1 MSVKLKLTLLLTLLM
16 SLMGGLFLTFM
27 LLISNSVSAQT
38 ITQQLTQL
46 LKTNVKQITM
56 DNGRLQVSNH
66 FIFYQDGVS
75 VLIYSQG
82 ETLLAG
88 QVPVSFTAQEPFQNG
103 SIRTVETEKGR
114 YLVMDLWR
122 PFDWET
128 GVWVRGVTET
138 PRQNEAIRNLFRVAA
153 AAMPLFILLTALGGW
168 FIVKRSF
175 RPLELVAKTVA
186 AINEARDLT
195 GRIGLPEGRDEFSQ
209 LAVTFDGMFERLERS
224 FEVEKQ
230 FTADAS
236 HELRTPV
243 SIIKGACEY
252 ALKYDESPEE
262 RQETIAMI
270 HRQSEKMT
278 SIISQLLNMTRL
290 EQGTEQV
297 HMALV
302 DANELVRSVCSEQF
316 PVSVKIHCEAD
327 GPLMIKADGELL
339 SRLVR
344 NLIENAVKYGK
355 PDGNVWIRTG
365 RMQGEFFLSVRDDGI
380 GISPEQQKH
389 IWNRFYQVD
398 PARSGDAGAGLG
410 LAIVQQIALIHGG
423 YMSVESELGEGSK
436 FIFHLPDFM

>member
-1 MSVKLKLTLLLTLLM
+1 
-16 SLMGGLFLTFM
+16 
-27 LLISNSVSAQT
+27 
-38 ITQQLTQL
+38 
-46 LKTNVKQITM
+46 
-56 DNGRLQVSNH
+56 
-66 FIFYQDGVS
+66 
-75 VLIYSQG
+75 
-82 ETLLAG
+82 
-88 QVPVSFTAQEPFQNG
+88 
-103 SIRTVETEKGR
+103 
-114 YLVMDLWR
+114 
-122 PFDWET
+122 
-128 GVWVRGVTET
+128 
-138 PRQNEAIRNLFRVAA
+138 
-153 AAMPLFILLTALGGW
+153 
-168 FIVKRSF
+168 
-175 RPLELVAKTVA
+175 
-186 AINEARDLT
+186 
-195 GRIGLPEGRDEFSQ
+195 
-209 LAVTFDGMFERLERS
+209 
-224 FEVEKQ
+224 
-230 FTADAS
+230 
-236 HELRTPV
+236 
-243 SIIKGACEY
+243 
-252 ALKYDESPEE
+252 
-262 RQETIAMI
+262 MI

-423 YMSVESELGEGSK
+423 HMSVESELGEGSK